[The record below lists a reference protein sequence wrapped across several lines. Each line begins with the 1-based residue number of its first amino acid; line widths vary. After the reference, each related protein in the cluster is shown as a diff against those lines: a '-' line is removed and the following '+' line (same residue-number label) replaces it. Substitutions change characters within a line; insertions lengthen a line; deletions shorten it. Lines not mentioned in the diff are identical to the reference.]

1 MFVFG
6 SNENLFF
13 KIWALLTFS
22 AGCFMTVHCSVAMNI
37 FYELYTIAMFPETP
51 KCAVSP
57 RQYDTNTISVLMFF
71 AKKCIQ
77 HPIYTPGPVNQKDT
91 QYIQT
96 REKNWLVTYFFL
108 TSIVETL

>member
-1 MFVFG
+1 MKTFFL
-6 SNENLFF
+6 NLRFTDLYAGFF
-13 KIWALLTFS
+13 YD
-22 AGCFMTVHCSVAMNI
+22 SVAMNI

-77 HPIYTPGPVNQKDT
+77 HTI
-91 QYIQT
+91 
-96 REKNWLVTYFFL
+96 
-108 TSIVETL
+108 